1 MISPET
7 LTVRV
12 VGSNLTSL
20 VGYRLL
26 MTLWWFTLWVLKYC
40 QQNHYVGDFHYVSF
54 WNGVFWVFRIFE
66 DFIFFEAIMSRKI
79 VIPPENHK
87 SRKKSA
93 ADPTLGWLNLDILP
107 IFRFKLHTF
116 NYISFCEIFV
126 KHSELNDSKPSSNAF
141 NYGFWLK
148 LLIKWMQ

>member
-87 SRKKSA
+87 SRKKICCRSYPWVA
-93 ADPTLGWLNLDILP
+93 KLRYFAHLPFQTAYIQLHLLLWNFRKTFRVERQQTL
-107 IFRFKLHTF
+107 
-116 NYISFCEIFV
+116 V
-126 KHSELNDSKPSSNAF
+126 KC
-141 NYGFWLK
+141 
-148 LLIKWMQ
+148 I